1 MTPESWSISD
11 YIIVYLLD
19 DGIDTKDKKKYNN

>member
-1 MTPESWSISD
+1 MTPGSWSISD